1 MRELR
6 STFKPEFINRID
18 EIIIFNSLSKDVI
31 SNILDKIIKDIEYRL
46 KDKNLHLNI
55 TNTAKEYIINSS
67 YDEKYGARPIKRF
80 VQKNIETLIA
90 SSIINDQ
97 IKYGSTITIDLI
109 DNKLVIKQE
118 NNKNQ

>member
-1 MRELR
+1 MA
-6 STFKPEFINRID
+6 SAKPKFLPSSFQYD
-18 EIIIFNSLSKDVI
+18 GFFIIIDAIPIIKRL
-31 SNILDKIIKDIEYRL
+31 IKDIEYRL

-109 DNKLVIKQE
+109 DNKLVIK
-118 NNKNQ
+118 